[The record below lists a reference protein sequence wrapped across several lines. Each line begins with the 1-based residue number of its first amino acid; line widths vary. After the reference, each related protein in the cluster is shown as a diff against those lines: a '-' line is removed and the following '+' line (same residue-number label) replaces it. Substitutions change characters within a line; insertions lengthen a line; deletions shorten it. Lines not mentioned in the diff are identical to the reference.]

1 MCAKRSLP
9 HCVRPLLRD
18 PALLA
23 IAIHDKNEV
32 SVGQKVQLM
41 GDQNPGSLAKG
52 PAQNAAMHEVV
63 ADFWVHG

>member
-1 MCAKRSLP
+1 MRAKRSP
-9 HCVRPLLRD
+9 SHCVRPLLRD

-32 SVGQKVQLM
+32 SVRQKVQLM

-52 PAQNAAMHEVV
+52 PAHDAPMYEVV